1 MILEVV
7 MLAPLRPASYNN
19 RAQAL
24 RLAGRPLEAV
34 DDLNKAIELS
44 QGKGQAGS
52 AALCQRGVL
61 YRKVLSSYCSE
72 HQQILSRKHVQEP
85 EVSPSKPVHKIAI

>member
-52 AALCQRGVL
+52 AALCQRGGL
-61 YRKVLSSYCSE
+61 YRKVLSSYNE
-72 HQQILSRKHVQEP
+72 KHVLNP
-85 EVSPSKPVHKIAI
+85 NLHSKENVAKWNSMQY